1 MVTNNNFGKHK
12 FQMPN
17 VDIVPLNIVM
27 PIEVIAIEV
36 ICTQVICESL
46 SNRNVR
52 KVSSNYN
59 HLKDLK
65 LAVKNTEILIWLG
78 FKWKFS
84 RYIIKQ
90 KKTTSPGWPQIY
102 CFNQFKLNFLK
113 NYSNST
119 FLCWKTRSP
128 TLYCLKRKKL
138 QFVQIQLLVENR
150 LNGEFYWPNVF
161 HYRFKIQSLTWNLHC
176 RSHNLQPASTS

>member
-52 KVSSNYN
+52 KVSSNYS

-65 LAVKNTEILIWLG
+65 LAVFSDKKTKNIEILIWLG

-84 RYIIKQ
+84 RYI
-90 KKTTSPGWPQIY
+90 
-102 CFNQFKLNFLK
+102 
-113 NYSNST
+113 
-119 FLCWKTRSP
+119 LCPLSK
-128 TLYCLKRKKL
+128 
-138 QFVQIQLLVENR
+138 
-150 LNGEFYWPNVF
+150 
-161 HYRFKIQSLTWNLHC
+161 
-176 RSHNLQPASTS
+176 